1 MMETATQNSDPQTA
15 SPIVSVANISK
26 SFGVTKAL
34 QDVSFDFYPG
44 EIFAMVGANGA
55 GKSTLIKIICG
66 YYADYEGVIQ
76 IGGAQVHFDTPSD
89 ALAAGIATVHQVINQ
104 GVIQTMSV
112 AENLALADVL
122 NAAENGIIYRKAE
135 IIEKAR
141 EIASRMELGHLD
153 LSQMVAEI
161 SQSDRQLIA
170 IARALATNPKMLI
183 LDEPTSSISE
193 RETEILFEKLNTL
206 KAQGV
211 CILYVSHRLHEIE
224 RIADRVGVIRDGCF
238 GGVLDRPFQVKQIV
252 TAMVGEIEDV
262 FAGETATSNAQQQD
276 IDHPQSQ
283 SDHLIELRDVVVS
296 PGMPPLSLTLGRG
309 EVVGLT
315 GLIGAGKSE
324 LAQILFGLRAPVSGE
339 IWVKGKQVTF
349 RSVADAVEAG
359 IFMVP
364 EDRSNSAVI
373 PGFDILQNMTLP
385 FLHRFC
391 GLFGFVRKGV
401 EQKIVRQ
408 MIADIGVKCVSEK
421 TDIADLSGGNQQKVI
436 VGRWLLQKSHLLILD
451 ESYQGVDIR
460 SRHDINKF
468 IRARKSEKAILVLA
482 ADLDEI
488 LEVADRVIV
497 MNHGKIVG
505 SQTRAEI
512 NRPQLLHWTS
522 MAPEW

>member
-1 MMETATQNSDPQTA
+1 MGT
-15 SPIVSVANISK
+15 PIVSVTEISK

-66 YYADYEGVIQ
+66 YYADYEGGIR
-76 IGGAQVHFDTPSD
+76 IGGEQVDFETPSD

-122 NAAENGIIYRKAE
+122 NASKNGIVYRKAD

-141 EIASRMELGHLD
+141 QIADRMELGHLD

-193 RETEILFEKLNTL
+193 RETEILFEKLMTL

-238 GGVLDRPFQVKQIV
+238 GGVLNRPFQVKQIV
-252 TAMVGEIEDV
+252 TAMVGEVEDV
-262 FAGETATSNAQQQD
+262 FAGEATCQEAQSSEINHRQD
-276 IDHPQSQ
+276 RPSQ
-283 SDHLIELRDVVVS
+283 TETDNLIELRDIVVS
-296 PGMPPLSLTLGRG
+296 PGVPPLSLTLRPG

-339 IWVKGKQVTF
+339 IWVKGEKVTF
-349 RSVADAVEAG
+349 KSVADAVEAG

-385 FLHRFC
+385 FLHRFSS
-391 GLFGFVRKGV
+391 LFGFVRKGV

-408 MIADIGVKCVSEK
+408 MITDIGVKCVSEK

-512 NRPQLLHWTS
+512 DRPQLLHWTS